1 MIAELL
7 TCNDAPGLMFTIQEH
22 RLDGVDVIELLDKR
36 SGFPLE
42 TARALFDLAMKCT
55 ASRDDRRPSMQDVLT
70 CVKQY
75 VPVVCHIC
83 VYM

>member
-7 TCNDAPGLMFTIQEH
+7 TCNGASGLTHMIQEH
-22 RLDGVDVIELLDKR
+22 RLDGEDVIELLDKR

-42 TARALFDLAMKCT
+42 TARALFALAMKFT